1 MAIGGIGAT
10 GYTVGYETR
19 RTERNTTGKSFSGQ
33 MSNVKSTQ
41 GTGIALHISNPEDGE
56 AIGSMGDHDSSVT
69 VYKTKDFDTANP
81 VYKVKIWDAAGNV
94 TERLVDISKVNPR
107 NCDEIDMF
115 AYSSHL
121 ADSGKCPNAQRA
133 FMGAKSNRDSLNS
146 NGSLFDKENWMDIAR
161 EIMQMQYHAGNLK
174 GYLDYKQFWDFM
186 EQNDTNSAKQLQHTD
201 ETGVAG
207 TGSTEERNNIH
218 KTAKDVLGIGFLDV
232 PGTNMKYGMKA
243 EYAEDYSPDN
253 PVIKVTVQTLQG
265 VEEHL
270 INIKE
275 INPKNASE
283 LEMFALCNYA
293 DAAGQGTGGTFGSWQ
308 TLKYYSDNAVHNG
321 YLKISGTTDLF
332 KTRKQDWASMVEAM
346 ISDYMNGGQY
356 RQALDGEKLMHIFGQ
371 WTE

>member
-19 RTERNTTGKSFSGQ
+19 RTERNTTGKSFSGE

-41 GTGIALHISNPEDGE
+41 GTGITLHISNPEDGE

-69 VYKTKDFDTANP
+69 VYKTKDFDAANP

-94 TERLVDISKVNPR
+94 TERLVDISKIDSR
-107 NCDEIDMF
+107 NCDEIEMF
-115 AYSSHL
+115 TYSSHL

-146 NGSLFDKENWMDIAR
+146 GGSLFDKENWMDIAG

-186 EQNDTNSAKQLQHTD
+186 EQNDNSKYDASEVTD
-201 ETGVAG
+201 RAQEAT
-207 TGSTEERNNIH
+207 T
-218 KTAKDVLGIGFLDV
+218 KKDAAVLGIGFLDV

-265 VEEHL
+265 AEEHF

-321 YLKISGTTDLF
+321 YLKISSTTELF
-332 KTRKQDWASMVEAM
+332 KTLKQDWASMVEAM